1 MSTSFRPNR
10 ITVRIAAGFGAVVVA
25 LSLAAAQLSLAD
37 HYAGQSEPAALAAS
51 ANTRLAAAQV
61 QDERAVR

>member
-1 MSTSFRPNR
+1 MSTSFCPNR

-25 LSLAAAQLSLAD
+25 LGLASAQLGLAE
-37 HYAGQSEPAALAAS
+37 HYAGQAEPVALAAS

-61 QDERAVR
+61 QDKRAVR